1 MNEEYTKQ
9 RYTVWLS
16 RDAVQKSD
24 AAVTVEG
31 LKNRSDF
38 IEKAIHFY
46 SGYLYQEQHLDFL
59 SDVLLEAMAG
69 IVKTSENRLARLL
82 FKIAVEMAKLEQML
96 AVINDM
102 DEETMKRLHIRCVN
116 EVRKINGIIKME
128 DAVKYQRS
136 DEE

>member
-116 EVRKINGIIKME
+116 EVRKINSIIKME